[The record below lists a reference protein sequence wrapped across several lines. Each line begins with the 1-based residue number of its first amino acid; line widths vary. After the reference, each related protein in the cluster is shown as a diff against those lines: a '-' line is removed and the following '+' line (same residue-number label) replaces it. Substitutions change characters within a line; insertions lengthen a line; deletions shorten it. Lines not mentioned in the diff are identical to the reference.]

1 MPSGALDGQEIAQG
15 ASTAPGALAGL
26 QQVQLRLLTCASGCF
41 GHSGGTPGL
50 PALAPSSSDCTN
62 SDGNSKQGKTL

>member
-1 MPSGALDGQEIAQG
+1 MPSGALDGQEIAQE

-41 GHSGGTPGL
+41 GHSG
-50 PALAPSSSDCTN
+50 
-62 SDGNSKQGKTL
+62 